1 MNDVASGD
9 VLHILVATFGGAVVG
24 LERQWSGHATGPNA
38 RFAGV
43 RTFTLIGGLSG
54 IAGWLC
60 ISELLPLAMV
70 LLGGLMGLI
79 IAAYARASTRD
90 VDGTTET
97 AAIVTS
103 AAGVLAGLGYV
114 ALSSGIVALTSL
126 LLVEKPRLHAL
137 VSSIDEPEMRAGVR
151 FAVMAVVILPLLP
164 EGPFGPWGGIRPRTL
179 WALVLFFS
187 GLSFVGYVARRMAG
201 PRQGYA
207 LAGLLGGLVSSTNVT
222 LTFARL
228 SQDQG
233 SPRPALAA
241 GVLAACALL
250 FVRVEITS
258 AVLSQSLALRLV
270 PVFLPA
276 FVVGVAGFLLGLR
289 MEHGEGADRQGPGN
303 PLEFRSAI
311 QMTALFQAVLFLV
324 HFVRSRFG
332 DSGMVITGAL
342 LGLTDID
349 ALTLSMSRQ
358 AAGGTDL
365 NLTALAL
372 TIGIISNT
380 IVKLL
385 IGVAF
390 GRGAF
395 RTFVAI
401 GLAGIAVALAAAVLV
416 FLR

>member
-1 MNDVASGD
+1 VIEVAYGD
-9 VLHILVATFGGAVVG
+9 TIHILVATFGGAVIG

-60 ISELLPLAMV
+60 ASGLLPVALV

-79 IAAYARASTRD
+79 VAAYARASSRD
-90 VDGTTET
+90 VDGTTEA

-103 AAGVLAGLGYV
+103 AAGVLAGLGYL
-114 ALSSGIVALTSL
+114 ALASGTIALTSL

-137 VSSIDEPEMRAGVR
+137 VSRIDEPEMRAGVR

-164 EGPFGPWGGIRPRTL
+164 EGPYGPLGGIRPRTL
-179 WALVLFFS
+179 WAFVLFFS
-187 GLSFVGYVARRMAG
+187 GLSFVGYVARRIAG

-228 SQDQG
+228 SRDER
-233 SPRPALAA
+233 SPRAALAA
-241 GVLAACALL
+241 GVLGACALL
-250 FVRVEITS
+250 FIRVEVAS
-258 AVLSQSLALRLV
+258 AVLSQPLSLRLV

-276 FVVGVAGFLLGLR
+276 FIIGVAAFLLGLR
-289 MEHGEGADRQGPGN
+289 KNNGQGADREGPGN

-311 QMTALFQAVLFLV
+311 QMTALFQGVLFLI
-324 HFVRSRFG
+324 HFVQSRFG
-332 DSGMVITGAL
+332 ASGMVVTGAI

-349 ALTLSMSRQ
+349 ALTLSMGRQ
-358 AAGGTDL
+358 AAAGTDL
-365 NLTALAL
+365 DVAAFALA
-372 TIGIISNT
+372 TGIVSNT
-380 IVKLL
+380 IVKVL
-385 IGVAF
+385 IGVTV
-390 GRGAF
+390 GRGVF
-395 RTFVAI
+395 RTLVGA
-401 GLAGIAVALAAAVLV
+401 GLAAIAVALVAAMLVL
-416 FLR
+416 LR